1 MIEVC
6 RYDAALSRT
15 WRKTQ
20 PGRAGICELSTMN
33 GHKTREK
40 ARSWRWRVV
49 RHALSALLLTSI
61 LASCLQSIEASG
73 DTSTEKTASE
83 AWPAGDPR
91 SGKDLFVDKGCVV
104 CHSVNG
110 VGGRAALPLDAPP
123 DGREIDPMVFAAAM
137 WEGASAMLSLQFT
150 ELGYQIGMTG
160 QELRDLAAFASNLE
174 STARLLARRYPRASA
189 TTRPR
194 TLRGRLSSCGKGNS
208 SDAIVNNPSKTF

>member
-1 MIEVC
+1 V
-6 RYDAALSRT
+6 
-15 WRKTQ
+15 
-20 PGRAGICELSTMN
+20 GICELSTTN
-33 GHKTREK
+33 GYKAREK

-49 RHALSALLLTSI
+49 RHVLPALLLTSI
-61 LASCLQSIEASG
+61 LASCLQAIEASD

-83 AWPAGDPR
+83 AWPAGDPQ

-104 CHSVNG
+104 CHSING

-160 QELRDLAAFASNLE
+160 EELRDLAAFASDLE
-174 STARLLARRYPRASA
+174 SQRGFSLDDIPAH
-189 TTRPR
+189 
-194 TLRGRLSSCGKGNS
+194 LRSWIIDVPHWLNDDWPEPFEALPD
-208 SDAIVNNPSKTF
+208 DAQPPFEDL